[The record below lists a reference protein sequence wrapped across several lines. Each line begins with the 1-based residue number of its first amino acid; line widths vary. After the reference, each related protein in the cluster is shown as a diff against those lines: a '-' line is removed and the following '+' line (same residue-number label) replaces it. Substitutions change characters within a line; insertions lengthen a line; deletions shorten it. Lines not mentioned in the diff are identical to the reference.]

1 MSDPNSPIFLA
12 PELHEISALFPAY
25 HIHGLIACGGMGAV
39 YHATQISLDRL
50 VAIKVLTRELSANDE
65 FRSSFESE
73 AKAMAKLNHSNLIGI
88 YDFGEVDGMLFIVME
103 FVAGKSLFHSAHG
116 LCVEQQQAVKLITDI
131 CHGLA
136 HAHTHGILHRDIKPA
151 NILLDV
157 HANPKLGDFGLARAQ
172 GYKVKEGEQI
182 FGTVGYTAPEVL
194 EPPFAFDARAD
205 IFSIGVMLHE
215 LLTGKLPEADLPPAS
230 QICGCHTRL
239 DAVIAKCIQVDPGL
253 RYSSANELIADLDA
267 ISSLPERPLVPLLK
281 TPSIGNQPI
290 VQKSLLSSQK
300 AASFGS
306 NRALALGVIVMVL
319 GLVGYVASNEDSR
332 KELLKLTNL
341 IKNTVNS
348 YFETPAK

>member
-1 MSDPNSPIFLA
+1 MA
-12 PELHEISALFPAY
+12 SALESALE
-25 HIHGLIACGGMGAV
+25 LIEM
-39 YHATQISLDRL
+39 
-50 VAIKVLTRELSANDE
+50 
-65 FRSSFESE
+65 
-73 AKAMAKLNHSNLIGI
+73 
-88 YDFGEVDGMLFIVME
+88 
-103 FVAGKSLFHSAHG
+103 
-116 LCVEQQQAVKLITDI
+116 
-131 CHGLA
+131 
-136 HAHTHGILHRDIKPA
+136 
-151 NILLDV
+151 V
-157 HANPKLGDFGLARAQ
+157 HL
-172 GYKVKEGEQI
+172 KEGEQI